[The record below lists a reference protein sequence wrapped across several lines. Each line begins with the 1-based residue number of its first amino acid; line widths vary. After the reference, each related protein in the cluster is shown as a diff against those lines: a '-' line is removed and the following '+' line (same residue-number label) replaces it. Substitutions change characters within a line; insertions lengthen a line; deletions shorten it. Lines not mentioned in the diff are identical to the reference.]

1 MKQYYYL
8 LDTNIIGPLIE
19 FKSGYNSP
27 ESKALKKHWN
37 TLSENTRLFLC
48 PITVGEIEYG
58 LRVAPNNS
66 NSSEELHGKVRK
78 EISKLDFFDI
88 DENIARDYYAEL
100 RARLFNHYAP
110 KDKKNRKNYNKRIE
124 EWRDPTT
131 SKLLQIQEN
140 DLWIAAVAMAHNLI
154 LVTNDKMEAIKNIAD
169 TDLQFEDWLK

>member
-19 FKSGYNSP
+19 VKSGYNRP

-58 LRVAPNNS
+58 LRVAPNNK
-66 NSSEELHGKVRK
+66 EELHGKIRK

-100 RARLFNHYAP
+100 RARLFNRYAP
-110 KDKKNRKNYNKRIE
+110 KDKKNRRNYNKRIE

-154 LVTNDKMEAIKNIAD
+154 LVTNDKMEAIKNIAGA
-169 TDLQFEDWLK
+169 DLQFEDWLK

>member
-8 LDTNIIGPLIE
+8 LDTNIIGFLIE
-19 FKSGYNSP
+19 FKSGYISQKT
-27 ESKALKKHWN
+27 KALEKHWN

-58 LRVAPNNS
+58 LRVAPY
-66 NSSEELHGKVRK
+66 SEEELRDKIRK

-100 RARLFNHYAP
+100 RARLFNRYAP
-110 KDKKNRKNYNKRIE
+110 KDKKNRRNYNKRIE

-154 LVTNDKMEAIKNIAD
+154 LVTNDKMEAIKNVASAD
-169 TDLQFEDWLK
+169 LRFEDWLK